1 MKIRNSE
8 FIETLIPLLSTEKT
22 VRFRIKGMSMYPLLR
37 SDRDLVD
44 LRRTNEPRMG
54 DIVLARVSEDQ
65 YVLHRV
71 IKKEGDRLTLM
82 GDGNI
87 YAKESCLCSDVIGKA
102 VMVIRN
108 GRSIDTK
115 NIVYRM
121 YSFLLMRMNPIKKQ
135 VYQVYQLARK

>member
-8 FIETLIPLLSTEKT
+8 FIETIIPLLFTEKT
-22 VRFRIKGMSMYPLLR
+22 VRFRIKGMSMYPLLH

-44 LRRTNEPRMG
+44 LRRTDEPQMG
-54 DIVLARVSEDQ
+54 DIVLARVSGEQ
-65 YVLHRV
+65 YILHRV
-71 IKKEGDRLTLM
+71 VKKDGDRLTLM

-87 YAKESCLCSDVIGKA
+87 YAKECCLCSDVLGKV

-108 GRSIDTK
+108 GRSISTE

-121 YSFLLMRMNPIKKQ
+121 YSFLLLHIIPIKKQ
-135 VYQVYQLARK
+135 LYQIYQLAR